1 MGFREGRSTIDAI
14 YILKNAVSYMLD
26 KGCEVYATFVDLKA
40 VFDNVDRQELWNM
53 LIKNNVNCDVAS
65 RLMKIYQGTICK
77 VRVKDKI
84 VG

>member
-40 VFDNVDRQELWNM
+40 VFDNVDRQEL
-53 LIKNNVNCDVAS
+53 
-65 RLMKIYQGTICK
+65 
-77 VRVKDKI
+77 
-84 VG
+84 